1 MGKVCLKLNRVL
13 RFTTFIVLGL
23 AAIFCAAQD
32 PVEAPFNGVSLS
44 VQSPTVPPGGTLQ
57 IQIFVTEPNPILKGR
72 QGMKLGSARAALVP
86 AALSPDA
93 VLAPAAI
100 LGSIRDAAVYS
111 PTGDADGVAVGKNGS
126 TQLFFNSPL
135 TTFGTELDTPVMTIA
150 VPVTTGAKVGQTV
163 PLTLDAGNSLYYSPS
178 SKLYAVEL
186 KSGTMTVGG
195 TMSISD
201 VTPGG
206 GTVQPG
212 AVISIKGV
220 GFDPFCQVDINE
232 AKIATTDY
240 ISPTLIKVTLSKA
253 FSIRG
258 SRIRVTNSNTNEK
271 VTYYPY
277 QRSTAVGKSTHALI
291 ASSMPLFAQTTW
303 KLGYF
308 HPTLQGTIFTALAL
322 QNLNAVKANVV
333 LQLKSKSGSLLA
345 TKNITLGVNSSMTRD
360 LKEHFPGASPATG
373 TSVSVSSDQPIQML
387 GMLADDSTS
396 IVLPID
402 PTMLP

>member
-1 MGKVCLKLNRVL
+1 MGQVRQNFNWVL
-13 RFTTFIVLGL
+13 RSCAFITLALTAILG
-23 AAIFCAAQD
+23 AAQEAA
-32 PVEAPFNGVSLS
+32 PAPFNGVSLS

-57 IQIFVTEPNPILKGR
+57 VQVFVTEPNPILKGR
-72 QGMKLGSARAALVP
+72 QGMKLGSVRA
-86 AALSPDA
+86 AALSSDA
-93 VLAPAAI
+93 TLAPAAI

-111 PTGDADGVAVGKNGS
+111 PTGDADGIAVGKNGS

-163 PLTLDAGNSLYYSPS
+163 PLTLDASNSLYYSPA

-212 AVISIKGV
+212 KIISIKGV
-220 GFDPFCQVDINE
+220 GFDPSCQVDINE
-232 AKIATTDY
+232 AKIASTDY
-240 ISPTLIKVTLSKA
+240 ISPTLIHVTLSQA
-253 FSIRG
+253 FAIRG
-258 SRIRVTNSNTNEK
+258 SRIRVTNGNNEK

-308 HPTLQGTIFTALAL
+308 HPTLQGTIFTGLAL

-333 LQLKSKSGSLLA
+333 LQLKSKTGSLLA
-345 TKNITLGVNSSMTRD
+345 TKNITLGVNSSLTRD

-402 PTMLP
+402 PTTTP

>member
-1 MGKVCLKLNRVL
+1 MGQVCLKVNRVL
-13 RFTTFIVLGL
+13 RFTTLIILSL
-23 AAIFCAAQD
+23 AANFSAAQD
-32 PVEAPFNGVSLS
+32 PAGAVFNGVSLS

-57 IQIFVTEPNPILKGR
+57 VQVFVTEPNPILKGR

-93 VLAPAAI
+93 SLAPAAI

-111 PTGDADGVAVGKNGS
+111 PTGDTDGIAVGKNGS

-163 PLTLDAGNSLYYSPS
+163 PLTLDASNSLYYSPN

-195 TMSISD
+195 TMAVSD

-212 AVISIKGV
+212 TVIAIKGV
-220 GFDPFCQVDINE
+220 GFDASCAVDINE
-232 AKIATTDY
+232 AKIASTEF
-240 ISPTLIKVTLSKA
+240 ISSTLLHVTLSQA

-258 SRIRVTNSNTNEK
+258 ARVRVTKSNNEK

-308 HPTLQGTIFTALAL
+308 HPTLQGTIFTGLAL

-333 LQLKSKSGSLLA
+333 LQLKSKTGSLLA

-402 PTMLP
+402 PTSLP

>member
-1 MGKVCLKLNRVL
+1 MGKVCQKFNRVF
-13 RFTTFIVLGL
+13 RFTTVITLGL
-23 AAIFCAAQD
+23 AASFSAAQE

-57 IQIFVTEPNPILKGR
+57 VQVFVTEPNPILKGR
-72 QGMKLGSARAALVP
+72 QGMKLGSARSALVP
-86 AALSPDA
+86 AALIPNA
-93 VLAPAAI
+93 GVAPAAI
-100 LGSIRDAAVYS
+100 LASIRDAAVYS
-111 PTGDADGVAVGKNGS
+111 PTGDADGIAVGKNGS

-150 VPVTTGAKVGQTV
+150 VPVTAGAKVGQTV
-163 PLTLDAGNSLYYSPS
+163 PLTLDASNSLYYNPS

-212 AVISIKGV
+212 TVISIKGV
-220 GFDPFCQVDINE
+220 GFDPSCEVDINE
-232 AKIATTDY
+232 AKIASIDY
-240 ISPTLIKVTLSKA
+240 ISPTLIQVTLSKA
-253 FSIRG
+253 FAIRG
-258 SRIRVTNSNTNEK
+258 RRIRVTNSNNEK

-291 ASSMPLFAQTTW
+291 ASSMALFAQTTW

-308 HPTLQGTIFTALAL
+308 HPTLQGTIFGALAL
-322 QNLNAVKANVV
+322 QNLNTVKANVV
-333 LQLKSKSGSLLA
+333 LQLKSKTGSLLA
-345 TKNITLGVNSSMTRD
+345 TKNITLGVNASMTRD
-360 LKEHFPGASPATG
+360 FKEYFPGASPATG

-402 PTMLP
+402 PTTLP